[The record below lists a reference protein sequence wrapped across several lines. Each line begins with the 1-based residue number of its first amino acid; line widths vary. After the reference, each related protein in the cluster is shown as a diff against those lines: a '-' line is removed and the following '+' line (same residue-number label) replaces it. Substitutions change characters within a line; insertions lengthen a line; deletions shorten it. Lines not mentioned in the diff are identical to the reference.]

1 MKKWKVRAVVTMLYY
16 IGSYYPAKLTIY
28 VRAFT
33 ENGAKRKVLRK
44 FKKRYKP
51 KKVEIIRI
59 RQIKQGD

>member
-16 IGSYYPAKLTIY
+16 IGTYYSVKLTIY
-28 VRAFT
+28 VRTFT
-33 ENGAKRKVLRK
+33 ENGAKRKALRK
-44 FKKRYKP
+44 LKKRYKS